1 MNAKKTDTP
10 PATQG
15 KFDNNTKVIPAYL
28 RLWHDWMRPYWY
40 LVVVILV
47 LTVITAASASGYAKF
62 IQWVIEAFEVKSQS
76 VVYWGPPGVILL
88 TMFKGGA
95 QFASAS
101 VQARFLARIQAN
113 MQKKMFDSLIYTD
126 LSNLMTEAPASLG
139 MRFMLDVILVRGAM
153 QALFTSLLSSLTIIF
168 AFGVM
173 FSIDWVLTLGIL
185 VIFLFATAPIAIVGG
200 RVRNLTQK
208 GQVGAGNVLAQISE
222 NLSGIRMVRTY
233 GLEEHLKKIASVG
246 FEGLYKLNV
255 KLVKLHAATAPITE
269 IFSGL
274 AIAALLL
281 LVGIRINQD
290 AVTVPEFVG
299 LLTALGVATPPSRQ
313 LGTSYTTIL
322 QGVVAL
328 ERIFGMFDA
337 KNKIKDG
344 AFEYPKGKKS
354 GGSLSFEHVDFDYP
368 GGFRA
373 LHDINLE
380 VEAGKTYALVGRS
393 GAGKST
399 IFSLI
404 PRLFDVS
411 AGVIKI
417 DGRPLADFKLPALRA
432 QIAVVSQDSIL
443 LSGTVLENIAYGRE
457 GASEEDCIAAAKA
470 ASAHEFIDKLPEGYH
485 TDVSPGQS
493 NFSGG
498 ERQRLSIARAIVR
511 DAPILILDEPT
522 SALDSVSETAI
533 RQALAD
539 LSRGRT
545 TLVIAHRLSTI
556 LDADQIVV
564 MQEGRI
570 VDQGSHAELVERD
583 GVYNTL
589 YELQFN
595 QKAII
600 PAPKDDEKEGEKEGE
615 KETAEEEEP
624 VGLLTAWRDFLN
636 DKERG

>member
-1 MNAKKTDTP
+1 MNAKTATLP
-10 PATQG
+10 PTKQG
-15 KFDNNTKVIPAYL
+15 AFDNDAKLWSSYR
-28 RLWHDWMRPYWY
+28 RLWRDWMRRYWY
-40 LVVVILV
+40 LVVVILL
-47 LTVITAASASGYAKF
+47 LTIISAASAAGYAKF
-62 IQWVIEAFEVKSQS
+62 IQWVIEAFQTKSQN
-76 VVYWGPPGVILL
+76 VVYWGPPGIIFL
-88 TMFKGGA
+88 TVFKGGA
-95 QFASAS
+95 QYASAT
-101 VQARFLARIQAN
+101 VQARFLSRIQVN
-113 MQKKMFDSLIYTD
+113 MQKKMFSSLIYTD
-126 LSNLMTEAPASLG
+126 LTNLMTEAPAALG
-139 MRFMLDVILVRGAM
+139 MRFMMDVVLVRGSI
-153 QALFTSLLSSLTIIF
+153 QALFGGLQSILTITF

-185 VIFLFATAPIAIVGG
+185 VIFLFSTAPIAIIGA
-200 RVRNLTQK
+200 RVRDLTQIA
-208 GQVGAGNVLAQISE
+208 QRAAANMLAQISE
-222 NLSGIRMVRTY
+222 NLTGIRMVRTY
-233 GLEEHLKKIASVG
+233 GLEEHLKKVTSLG
-246 FEGLYKLNV
+246 FEALYKLNV
-255 KLVKLHAATAPITE
+255 KIVRLQAATAPITE

-274 AIAALLL
+274 AIAFLLL

-299 LLTALGVATPPSRQ
+299 FLTALGVATPPSRQ
-313 LGTSYTTIL
+313 LGGSYTAIL
-322 QGVVAL
+322 QGLVAL
-328 ERIFGMFDA
+328 GRIFGMFDA

-344 AFEYPKGKKS
+344 AFDYPKGEKS
-354 GGSLSFEHVDFDYP
+354 GGSLSFEHVDFEYP

-373 LHDINLE
+373 LHDINLQ

-417 DGRPLADFKLPALRA
+417 DGRPLADFKLPALRD
-432 QIAVVSQDSIL
+432 QISVVSQDSVL

-470 ASAHEFIDKLPEGYH
+470 AAAHEFIEKLPAGYH
-485 TDVSPGQS
+485 TDISAGQS

-570 VDQGSHAELVERD
+570 VDQGKHAELIERD
-583 GVYNTL
+583 GIYNTL

-595 QKAII
+595 QKSIVAKS
-600 PAPKDDEKEGEKEGE
+600 KDDEKQSPKKPAKKTGGF
-615 KETAEEEEP
+615 
-624 VGLLTAWRDFLN
+624 LSAWRDFLN
-636 DKERG
+636 EKN